1 MREAPS
7 LMLIRSLFAA
17 GCEVVAYD
25 PVASTEAMR
34 VLSLEHGEGKCAE
47 LITIAASADQAT
59 EDVDALVLVT
69 EWKEFRAPDW
79 TRLSE
84 KLRSRVVFDG
94 RNIYDPEAVA
104 AAGLSYEGIGRM
116 SRGAGQ

>member
-7 LMLIRSLFAA
+7 LMLIRSLMAA
-17 GCEVVAYD
+17 GCKVTAYD

-34 VLSLEHGEGKCAE
+34 VLTLEHGAATCAE
-47 LITIAASADQAT
+47 LIGIAGSADEAL
-59 EDVDALVLVT
+59 EDADALVLVT

-79 TRLSE
+79 THLAG

-104 AAGLSYEGIGRM
+104 AAGLTYEGIGRL
-116 SRGAGQ
+116 SRGATQ